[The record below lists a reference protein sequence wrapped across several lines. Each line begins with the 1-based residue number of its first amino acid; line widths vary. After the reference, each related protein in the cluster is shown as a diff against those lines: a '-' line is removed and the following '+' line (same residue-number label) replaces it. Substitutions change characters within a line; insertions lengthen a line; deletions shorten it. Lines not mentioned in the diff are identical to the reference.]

1 MDGTSCLNETK
12 NGGVVLL
19 LRILLLQLAA
29 IKYVSVLRYCF
40 QWDQTDYYIAMQQ
53 FPKGNGGK
61 LFTDLLKSLL
71 NKAVENT
78 L

>member
-1 MDGTSCLNETK
+1 MDSITTTY
-12 NGGVVLL
+12 
-19 LRILLLQLAA
+19 LLLQLVA
-29 IKYVSVLRYCF
+29 IKYVSVLYYCF
-40 QWDQTDYYIAMQQ
+40 QWDQTDYHIAVQQ
-53 FPKGNGGK
+53 FPRGSMGK